1 MTEIPEKIQDIL
13 GVSEYDEDTV
23 GKSGASVL
31 LFDDKVLKISSVNEG
46 SENEVGVMGWLKGR
60 LPVPEV
66 IHHEVFDGKSYL
78 LMSRLCGVM
87 SCDRTL
93 LEEPEKLTELLASGL
108 KMFWNVD
115 ISDCPY
121 ENGLYYK
128 LKAARCNVE
137 HGLVDSGDFYEN
149 GFESPEDLLY
159 WLENNR
165 PEEDLVLSHGDFCLP
180 NVFIKDWEISGFL
193 DFGMTGIAD
202 RYQDI
207 ALCFRSLK
215 SNLEGKY
222 GGATYS
228 DFDANKLF
236 EKLGIEPDYDKIK
249 YYILLDELF

>member
-1 MTEIPEKIQDIL
+1 MTEIPERIQDIL
-13 GVSEYDEDTV
+13 GIAEYDRDTV
-23 GKSGASVL
+23 GKSDASVL
-31 LFDDKVLKISSVNEG
+31 LFDDKVLKICSVGED
-46 SENEVGVMGWLKGR
+46 SENEVGVMRWLEGK

-66 IHHEVFDGKSYL
+66 IHHEVFGGKSYL
-78 LMSRLCGVM
+78 LMSKLSGVM
-87 SCDRTL
+87 SCDKTL

-108 KMFWNVD
+108 KMFWDVD

-121 ENGLYYK
+121 DSRLDKK
-128 LKAARCNVE
+128 LKAARRNVE
-137 HGLVDSGDFYEN
+137 RGLVGDVGES
-149 GFESPEDLLY
+149 GFESPMELLL

-165 PEEDLVLSHGDFCLP
+165 PGEDLVLSHGDFCLP
-180 NVFIKDWEISGFL
+180 NVFIKDGKISGFL

-222 GGATYS
+222 GGTACPG
-228 DFDANKLF
+228 FDEGKLF